1 MVNGRTGKMGQAEA
15 AIAAGLQLVPKCIT
29 GRGRAG
35 GYAEFSIQGIKV
47 DVVDGDE
54 REKVMDQGMQSSIVV
69 EDCHLVMGTTGG
81 DWNKLV
87 KDVEASGVYAVIAPQ
102 IDKQVV
108 AFQAAMELMAE
119 QFPGAFAGYTLQ
131 VTESHQLSQ
140 VDTSGTA
147 KAVISSFQKLGLPF
161 NLDQIEIVRDPE
173 EQVTRMGVPSEPP
186 QWACI
191 PHLPSCF
198 C

>member
-1 MVNGRTGKMGQAEA
+1 MGQAVAEA
-15 AIAAGLQLVPKCIT
+15 AIAAGLQLVPKFFCLLPC
-29 GRGRAG
+29 
-35 GYAEFSIQGIKV
+35 
-47 DVVDGDE
+47 
-54 REKVMDQGMQSSIVV
+54 M
-69 EDCHLVMGTTGG
+69 
-81 DWNKLV
+81 
-87 KDVEASGVYAVIAPQ
+87 
-102 IDKQVV
+102 
-108 AFQAAMELMAE
+108 
-119 QFPGAFAGYTLQ
+119 Q
-131 VTESHQLSQ
+131 VTESHQSSE

-161 NLDQIEIVRDPE
+161 NLDQIEMVRDPE

>member
-1 MVNGRTGKMGQAEA
+1 MW
-15 AIAAGLQLVPKCIT
+15 
-29 GRGRAG
+29 
-35 GYAEFSIQGIKV
+35 
-47 DVVDGDE
+47 
-54 REKVMDQGMQSSIVV
+54 SSIVV

-102 IDKQVV
+102 MGKQVV

-131 VTESHQLSQ
+131 VTESHQLSE

-161 NLDQIEIVRDPE
+161 NLDQIEMVRDPE